1 MLDLLFVFTGLVF
14 FVVAILYVYGCE
26 WLIKDEVT
34 TSSTQVETMPRSKV
48 AKRYP
53 KITPQ
58 PNLEKKELFPLP

>member
-34 TSSTQVETMPRSKV
+34 AIMVVVETS
-48 AKRYP
+48 
-53 KITPQ
+53 T
-58 PNLEKKELFPLP
+58 EKSARQSA